1 MGGNHPWHHRT
12 AAWAETTP
20 GIIELLEHPAPNA
33 ETVAQFKG
41 LFNQRYPSKVPE
53 PSVVHF
59 DSEISDLKQK
69 DDEALVT
76 YYQRTTSLL
85 SRVGGRDRPREI
97 TPSTP
102 ALSPLEAAMLDTVMR
117 AFTRGIRDSD
127 IRRDALRGL
136 VSSDRSLYGVYSI
149 SEESRRAKGEYI
161 HLQEEAGKAQEVQV
175 FSEGGQRNMPTTQ
188 IDLLKASFH
197 AQYMPQWG
205 HPSQPSSRWPT
216 SAPTP
221 VPIPHHQPA
230 PSYAPRPFQPQP
242 AATPYQPRVPYQ
254 P

>member
-1 MGGNHPWHHRT
+1 MATSMSRGNAPDFALYGSFTGKTGQSAARWLKKVEWELEKHAGDDGSVDPSRFLWAVDLLLADDA

-20 GIIELLEHPAPNA
+20 GIVELLEHPAPNA
-33 ETVAQFKG
+33 DTVAQFKG

-59 DSEISDLKQK
+59 DSEISDLRQK

-76 YYQRTTSLL
+76 YYQRTTSLI

-161 HLQEEAGKAQEVQV
+161 HLQEEAAKAQELQ
-175 FSEGGQRNMPTTQ
+175 F
-188 IDLLKASFH
+188 
-197 AQYMPQWG
+197 Y
-205 HPSQPSSRWPT
+205 
-216 SAPTP
+216 
-221 VPIPHHQPA
+221 
-230 PSYAPRPFQPQP
+230 
-242 AATPYQPRVPYQ
+242 
-254 P
+254 